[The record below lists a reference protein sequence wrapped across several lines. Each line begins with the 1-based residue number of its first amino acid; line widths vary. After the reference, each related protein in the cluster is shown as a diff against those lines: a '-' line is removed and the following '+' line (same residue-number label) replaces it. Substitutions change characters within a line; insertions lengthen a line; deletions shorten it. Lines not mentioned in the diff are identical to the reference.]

1 MFWKHKSVASPS
13 WVNHSRY
20 QREAVFKCLFLDIES
35 ESLQF
40 YNASIY
46 VQFSVTFIMFFDIFF
61 NYEGFSVTEKSG
73 KLGKVWKRQ
82 YFDWNR
88 SQFSKTLML
97 SFLENSVNKNKR
109 NQQKIKGRFLKCSP
123 TMWVFIL
130 KHDVCTSLTS
140 RIIII
145 FFIPLVSDLPE
156 IEECFH

>member
-1 MFWKHKSVASPS
+1 
-13 WVNHSRY
+13 
-20 QREAVFKCLFLDIES
+20 
-35 ESLQF
+35 
-40 YNASIY
+40 
-46 VQFSVTFIMFFDIFF
+46 MFFDIFF

-82 YFDWNR
+82 YFAWNR

-156 IEECFH
+156 IEECLHWTATIVWNSFQIWNLFFSLDHKMQSVVIKSLKVWSN